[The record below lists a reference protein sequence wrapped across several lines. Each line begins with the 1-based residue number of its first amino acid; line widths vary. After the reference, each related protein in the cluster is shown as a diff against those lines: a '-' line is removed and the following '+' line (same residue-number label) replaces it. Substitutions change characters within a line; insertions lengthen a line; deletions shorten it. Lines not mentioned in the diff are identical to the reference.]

1 MQPQLEL
8 LPDWESHLYQ
18 PSLRYSRTSS
28 RKLCSK
34 IEGSVL

>member
-8 LPDWESHLYQ
+8 PLDWESHLHQ
-18 PSLRYSRTSS
+18 PSLGYSRTSS